1 MGSDILVLD
10 DDESY
15 ADMLNYLLHEHNFKV
30 KTTTEPEEAL
40 EALREGSYSL
50 VVSDYNMP
58 VMQGAE
64 FLEKARHINPQIPV
78 IIVSGYMNTPEL
90 VKVAN
95 LGVTAVMEKPFD
107 AQVFLKHV
115 NKYAS
120 PLCDRQEIKDANT
133 NCVEPTRGESD
144 LMKRTVNKTYPDSLG
159 YLADVH
165 LSSQTFI
172 QKLWDITQE
181 KNTLFVDLP
190 KGSEFELMV
199 REVSRWKEF
208 DEKPSHYLSAK
219 QLNRRRTEGLL
230 KSISDDNNL
239 SNIVGVIDTDKASNE
254 DFICL
259 VNLIKSNEQSLSSSN
274 KLTYIIQI
282 KDRSLIEPA
291 TDTNDGELNAL
302 YDENFLN
309 LKPLNERITD
319 LAEYTTRYLPLFA
332 EKEKREI
339 KSILSPEAIRL
350 LLNYSWPGNFSELLN
365 TLRRSVMIASHDTL
379 NASDIETILIRDGG
393 QITNGARAID
403 LAFYLKQ
410 KQLHYLNGIKERVGD
425 DPKTVLSAAGEDP
438 DNLNDNMLL
447 DDLQLLYP
455 NLLNENMPSYLN

>member
-1 MGSDILVLD
+1 
-10 DDESY
+10 
-15 ADMLNYLLHEHNFKV
+15 MLENRLISN
-30 KTTTEPEEAL
+30 
-40 EALREGSYSL
+40 G
-50 VVSDYNMP
+50 P
-58 VMQGAE
+58 V
-64 FLEKARHINPQIPV
+64 
-78 IIVSGYMNTPEL
+78 YW
-90 VKVAN
+90 
-95 LGVTAVMEKPFD
+95 D
-107 AQVFLKHV
+107 
-115 NKYAS
+115 
-120 PLCDRQEIKDANT
+120 
-133 NCVEPTRGESD
+133 PTS
-144 LMKRTVNKTYPDSLG
+144 
-159 YLADVH
+159 
-165 LSSQTFI
+165 
-172 QKLWDITQE
+172 
-181 KNTLFVDLP
+181 
-190 KGSEFELMV
+190 
-199 REVSRWKEF
+199 
-208 DEKPSHYLSAK
+208 
-219 QLNRRRTEGLL
+219 
-230 KSISDDNNL
+230 
-239 SNIVGVIDTDKASNE
+239 
-254 DFICL
+254 
-259 VNLIKSNEQSLSSSN
+259 
-274 KLTYIIQI
+274 
-282 KDRSLIEPA
+282 
-291 TDTNDGELNAL
+291 ELNAL

-350 LLNYSWPGNFSELLN
+350 LLNYLWPGNFSELLN